1 MNKILRL
8 SLIALLAVFCGGGA
22 FAQDATIDFDNDYAT
37 LFPTLPGVSSGSGA
51 TAVTDGD
58 FTVATTS
65 TAVNGVTVT
74 VSTSTSS
81 TANRIWSGSPRL
93 RMYGGTL
100 TVNSAKDIAKIV
112 FTTKTGK
119 SRKFDMTAN
128 SGSLTDNDW
137 TGNAKEIVFTCK
149 SNTQI
154 MKMDITFAT
163 AGSVAPPVING
174 EETFKGSTS
183 ITLNAEDGADI
194 YYTTDE
200 TDPTTASTKYTGAFT
215 ISNTTTVKAI
225 AAKGGK
231 SSTVTSKTFTKI
243 QEMTI
248 AEAQAATTG
257 TVCGIK
263 GTVVATCTRG
273 CLIGDE
279 TGYIYYFA
287 NAAHEYVIGDKID
300 ISGAVSLYNGFNQ
313 FTNTATITKIGTEE
327 VTHPTAQSMTGA
339 DVTAWAAAP
348 EIKYVTI
355 TGALN
360 ISGNYYNV
368 TIDGTEIVGSIV
380 SPDEALKAQLT
391 TGKSYAITGY
401 AIYVN
406 GSTTKYMNI
415 LPISVADPTGING
428 ITTDTANENAPIY
441 NLAGQRVNKN
451 AKGILIQNGK
461 KFVNK

>member
-1 MNKILRL
+1 M
-8 SLIALLAVFCGGGA
+8 
-22 FAQDATIDFDNDYAT
+22 
-37 LFPTLPGVSSGSGA
+37 
-51 TAVTDGD
+51 
-58 FTVATTS
+58 
-65 TAVNGVTVT
+65 
-74 VSTSTSS
+74 
-81 TANRIWSGSPRL
+81 W
-93 RMYGGTL
+93 
-100 TVNSAKDIAKIV
+100 
-112 FTTKTGK
+112 
-119 SRKFDMTAN
+119 
-128 SGSLTDNDW
+128 
-137 TGNAKEIVFTCK
+137 
-149 SNTQI
+149 
-154 MKMDITFAT
+154 
-163 AGSVAPPVING
+163 
-174 EETFKGSTS
+174 
-183 ITLNAEDGADI
+183 
-194 YYTTDE
+194 
-200 TDPTTASTKYTGAFT
+200 
-215 ISNTTTVKAI
+215 
-225 AAKGGK
+225 
-231 SSTVTSKTFTKI
+231 
-243 QEMTI
+243 
-248 AEAQAATTG
+248 
-257 TVCGIK
+257 
-263 GTVVATCTRG
+263 
-273 CLIGDE
+273 
-279 TGYIYYFA
+279 YIYYFA

-380 SPDEALKAQLT
+380 FPDETLKAQLT

-441 NLAGQRVNKN
+441 NLAGQRVNKH